1 MGKKIGVEGDVLATP
16 GTSPYPPAD
25 NGAWAPGK
33 VSETSCATVA
43 SGGKKGL
50 LKATCTFNFTGTQT
64 TPNGPVP
71 VSGSETVTLE
81 AKAST
86 LTSAGKVL
94 LLDGE
99 EQAGNY
105 GNKLKVVASQQKLTT
120 S

>member
-16 GTSPYPPAD
+16 GTSPYPTAD
-25 NGAWAPGK
+25 SGVWAPDK
-33 VSETSCATVA
+33 VAETPCTTVA
-43 SGGKKGL
+43 SGSKKGL
-50 LKATCTFNFTGTQT
+50 LKATCTFSFTGTQST
-64 TPNGPVP
+64 SNGTVTIT
-71 VSGSETVTLE
+71 GSESVTLE

-86 LTSAGKVL
+86 LTSKGEVL

-99 EQAGNY
+99 EQAGSY